1 MSWSKWDF
9 KQNKYIDMTEKKPTP
24 KLSKAEYKNLK
35 PYCGA
40 KKPSS
45 GERRGTSTECY
56 YLGRKAG
63 FVGGISKS
71 NVELSQKGLG
81 SLRKDVVREIAF
93 RFKVNNYSNMLKTD
107 LIDNILAKK
116 GNNKFFNLSE
126 LKNK

>member
-1 MSWSKWDF
+1 MS
-9 KQNKYIDMTEKKPTP
+9 EKR
-24 KLSKAEYKNLK
+24 

-40 KKPSS
+40 KKPSK
-45 GERRGTSTECY
+45 GQRIGTSTECY

-71 NVELSQKGLG
+71 NVELTQKGLG
-81 SLRKDVVREIAF
+81 GLRKDVVREIAF